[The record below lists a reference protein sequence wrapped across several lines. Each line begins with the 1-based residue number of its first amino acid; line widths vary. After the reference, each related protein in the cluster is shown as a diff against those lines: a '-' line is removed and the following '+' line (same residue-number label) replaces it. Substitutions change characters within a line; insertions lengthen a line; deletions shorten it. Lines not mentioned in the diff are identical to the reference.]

1 MNKSESIIKIS
12 KAMAE
17 FRKNVQ
23 QPKKDANNPFFKSKY
38 TTLDAVV
45 ESIDKT
51 ATQYGLSFIQY
62 PVNDEHGNT
71 GIATIVL
78 HESGEYL
85 EFEPSFMKPEKNTP
99 QAIGS
104 VLTYLRRY
112 TLSAVFG
119 IASEE
124 DDDGNQASGSYNN
137 QPKKQPQDKGKVALV
152 QQNAKDFSEVLKTSG
167 QEMSQQ
173 DVLNVYL
180 GQYGL
185 KNMSQAS
192 NEQLI
197 GMSQSIKSK
206 IEQYKKKQ
214 SEQADL
220 PEEKTEEKTEEK
232 K

>member
-1 MNKSESIIKIS
+1 MKKSESIVKIA

-45 ESIDKT
+45 ESIDTT
-51 ATQYGLSFIQY
+51 ASKHGLSFIQY

-78 HESGEYL
+78 HESGEFL

-124 DDDGNQASGSYNN
+124 DDDGNHASGSYNK

-167 QEMSQQ
+167 QELSQQ

-185 KNMSQAS
+185 KNISQAS

-197 GMSQSIKSK
+197 GMSQSIKKK
-206 IEQYKKKQ
+206 IDEYKKKQ
-214 SEQADL
+214 SEQTDL
-220 PEEKTEEKTEEK
+220 PEEKSEDK